1 MTTHAKEPGAKTLR
15 YDCDIDDGMRKD
27 ATGEF
32 VTHLDYEILQRELAA
47 LKAGV
52 ARMQEDYSVL
62 QMLYRASINAAV
74 VDPNVTKELTALR
87 ATAEQLARALEELV
101 DIVEGAQESN
111 DGKEALDSFTCQPA
125 KIALTAARELKL
137 LPNAGAEIGRST
149 R

>member
-1 MTTHAKEPGAKTLR
+1 MTPHAKEPGTTPLR

-87 ATAEQLARALEELV
+87 ATAAQLAHELAGILE
-101 DIVEGAQESN
+101 IVERDKTHHNPVPGVKIITANAALAEARAA
-111 DGKEALDSFTCQPA
+111 GLLKEGT
-125 KIALTAARELKL
+125 
-137 LPNAGAEIGRST
+137 
-149 R
+149 